1 MSRAVLC
8 VRRCPTATGDIVCD
22 CGYCN
27 NGTTTSQ
34 ADMLLGLATDP
45 AHFTFNILPTKKT
58 LLFCGPAGNLT
69 EAEAKLMNENE
80 WLKEAVTDLHE
91 NWSGVAWGALASFL
105 MGFIFL
111 YAVAWLTKP
120 LTYLILAVIMV
131 ASFALF
137 WISLFESNRLPA
149 DVNKVFSDIVKTIKI
164 EKYLHVPS
172 DLEEP
177 GFWVDVSIG
186 LWGSIFAVSLIVVL
200 ALRQRLAIAIG
211 VVEESSRA
219 LTGMPTLLLVPL
231 GTLLSTVLVILG
243 ISGPSIFFTI
253 SLREWDG
260 STYVYPQDVKIM
272 LAVLGFG
279 TIWVMCFID
288 SVQFTAIAGAVCD
301 WYFTPDKSKR
311 AGPWDA
317 SKTLFRSY
325 YRLVRFHLGSMAF
338 GSLVVATVKA
348 VQYVLAYVSAQ
359 IQAQFPNNR
368 AIKILLAIMNCL
380 VACFER
386 LIKFL
391 TQTAF
396 IQVAL
401 WGTPFCTSAISGFKL
416 AVQNLG
422 RLAFVTI
429 MSKCL
434 VFLGKLEI
442 ALASAATCA
451 LFIWQKDQTG
461 KGFLFWLKLVE
472 DDAEATE
479 QAVLHN
485 NLTGDHV
492 ATIDNLHVPK
502 LNNFSE
508 AIFRA
513 PVAIALVVGYFIGF
527 VFMDCFDVT
536 IHTIIVCFCE
546 DEKHCDGG
554 DADLVPDDYPYY
566 AAGSLEE
573 VLGPAIDLGRKK
585 KVTSRSV
592 KKMQLEYKKDLE
604 QLKQRQEMD
613 SSEKDAAGVDENENF
628 DEKRKALQDAA
639 EAEVAKLKVREK
651 AELDAVAKQVKN
663 NKARKQMRKAGA
675 PSQRN
680 LDRDAFIKRYE
691 KELKKK
697 GLNAAKEF
705 DKLDVDKSG
714 DLSAAELEKFS
725 QMRVKGKHDV

>member
-1 MSRAVLC
+1 
-8 VRRCPTATGDIVCD
+8 
-22 CGYCN
+22 
-27 NGTTTSQ
+27 
-34 ADMLLGLATDP
+34 
-45 AHFTFNILPTKKT
+45 
-58 LLFCGPAGNLT
+58 
-69 EAEAKLMNENE
+69 
-80 WLKEAVTDLHE
+80 
-91 NWSGVAWGALASFL
+91 
-105 MGFIFL
+105 
-111 YAVAWLTKP
+111 
-120 LTYLILAVIMV
+120 
-131 ASFALF
+131 
-137 WISLFESNRLPA
+137 
-149 DVNKVFSDIVKTIKI
+149 
-164 EKYLHVPS
+164 
-172 DLEEP
+172 
-177 GFWVDVSIG
+177 
-186 LWGSIFAVSLIVVL
+186 
-200 ALRQRLAIAIG
+200 
-211 VVEESSRA
+211 
-219 LTGMPTLLLVPL
+219 
-231 GTLLSTVLVILG
+231 
-243 ISGPSIFFTI
+243 
-253 SLREWDG
+253 
-260 STYVYPQDVKIM
+260 
-272 LAVLGFG
+272 
-279 TIWVMCFID
+279 
-288 SVQFTAIAGAVCD
+288 
-301 WYFTPDKSKR
+301 
-311 AGPWDA
+311 
-317 SKTLFRSY
+317 
-325 YRLVRFHLGSMAF
+325 
-338 GSLVVATVKA
+338 
-348 VQYVLAYVSAQ
+348 
-359 IQAQFPNNR
+359 
-368 AIKILLAIMNCL
+368 
-380 VACFER
+380 
-386 LIKFL
+386 
-391 TQTAF
+391 
-396 IQVAL
+396 
-401 WGTPFCTSAISGFKL
+401 
-416 AVQNLG
+416 
-422 RLAFVTI
+422 
-429 MSKCL
+429 
-434 VFLGKLEI
+434 
-442 ALASAATCA
+442 
-451 LFIWQKDQTG
+451 
-461 KGFLFWLKLVE
+461 
-472 DDAEATE
+472 
-479 QAVLHN
+479 
-485 NLTGDHV
+485 V